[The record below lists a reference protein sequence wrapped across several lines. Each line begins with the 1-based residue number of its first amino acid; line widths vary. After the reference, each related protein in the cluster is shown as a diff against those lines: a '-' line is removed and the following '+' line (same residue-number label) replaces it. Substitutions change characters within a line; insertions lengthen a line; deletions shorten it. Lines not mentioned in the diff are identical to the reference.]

1 MEPIADDDATTQAH
15 CERSRFLQALL
26 DDEERGRLQ
35 PVEHYLAIFPGLAE
49 FVRAEYSALTQPA
62 NANDLPETPRNVGRY
77 RIVGELGA
85 GGMGAVYEAL
95 DPQLGRRVV
104 MKTLHPGMV
113 RDAKAQERLRREARV
128 LGALDHPNLATI
140 IDVVEAEDRLH
151 LVMPFHEGRTL
162 GAYITAARSE
172 TDGTGE
178 PSFVRLAGAVDRAA
192 ALRQLLQCF
201 VAAALALHKGH
212 EAGVVHRDIKPENLL
227 VRPDGSPV
235 VLDFGLALP
244 DEEGRLTSV
253 GEVLGTPLYM
263 APEQIEG
270 AVATPRTD
278 VYALGVVLYEALTLV
293 HPFAGSGGRA
303 ATFQRILAGDPVP
316 PRRHLPL
323 VSRDLEAVVLRAM
336 ERNAARRYPNAAA
349 LAKDLQRVF
358 DLEPTEARPLS
369 GMTATWRR
377 VRRQPKV
384 AVLGVLLFAALV
396 LLASQHLSQR
406 LSEQDLHQ
414 DMVSEGIDPAVAAK
428 VIDRNRNRLSV
439 PADCSLLIIAPRG
452 SVLGIDRVAW
462 MGYSPKDP
470 KFGGVLRHS
479 YQVQVFNDQNT
490 LVWSKVTD
498 QDPATRRCE
507 ELLPTGIILPRG
519 TWTVQWIGA
528 TDAAGNWE
536 PRIDGDPDPIE
547 TSFEVEPKAESLRAK
562 LPPQSAANA
571 PVRMHMLLEA
581 GCASDVLH
589 EIMFSEELDDVAT
602 KQLLSWAIDASVQL
616 RDEILEETFRRQLQ
630 RLEKP

>member
-201 VAAALALHKGH
+201 VAAALALHKAH

-316 PRRHLPL
+316 PRRHLPQL
-323 VSRDLEAVVLRAM
+323 SRDLEAVVLRAM
-336 ERNAARRYPNAAA
+336 ERNAARRYPTAAA
-349 LAKDLQRVF
+349 FAKDVQRVF
-358 DLEPTEARPLS
+358 DLEPTEARPLNGAS
-369 GMTATWRR
+369 AMWRR
-377 VRRQPKV
+377 VRRRPWAMITTI
-384 AVLGVLLFAALV
+384 AVLAMAIQQWIDWAWYERVRA
-396 LLASQHLSQR
+396 R
-406 LSEQDLHQ
+406 LSPHFTEAEVDALMRSGAQQRPEVAMHEVSQPGNGRDHGFIVWDAIVTVGQAHTQALRHRFRVEVFDAVGEPVWTRPTPFEQDAKTPRCIVEVPTENRPSAGIWRVTLTDWQ
-414 DMVSEGIDPAVAAK
+414 DAQGIWHPIPEGPANILAAEFHK
-428 VIDRNRNRLSV
+428 
-439 PADCSLLIIAPRG
+439 
-452 SVLGIDRVAW
+452 
-462 MGYSPKDP
+462 
-470 KFGGVLRHS
+470 
-479 YQVQVFNDQNT
+479 
-490 LVWSKVTD
+490 
-498 QDPATRRCE
+498 
-507 ELLPTGIILPRG
+507 
-519 TWTVQWIGA
+519 
-528 TDAAGNWE
+528 
-536 PRIDGDPDPIE
+536 
-547 TSFEVEPKAESLRAK
+547 
-562 LPPQSAANA
+562 
-571 PVRMHMLLEA
+571 
-581 GCASDVLH
+581 
-589 EIMFSEELDDVAT
+589 
-602 KQLLSWAIDASVQL
+602 
-616 RDEILEETFRRQLQ
+616 
-630 RLEKP
+630 